1 MHPPK
6 LGIWK
11 YRLVWHSITCWG
23 TQLCIDLALRRTKR
37 TQSCFPW
44 NRGENS
50 PLIFTT
56 QSSLSFLLSHRPNP
70 CTVWFPTWFLNI
82 ISVYTFSKQVF
93 GGAFRGRF
101 WSTFLQYRAVWA
113 TEARAPRSFLSIIIV
128 ILTLMLTLYFSVVS
142 LKTQIWLSIHLKKKW
157 FWGFFTMIIIQGKN
171 DQFFSKISHCWWPT
185 NSTEI
190 TYYITFFCLYR
201 SHSPP
206 DFIVCGV
213 PLLY

>member
-1 MHPPK
+1 MGIAILSVETEISSIPK
-6 LGIWK
+6 REKFVPNAPTKFAYLEISLGIFKDLWEN
-11 YRLVWHSITCWG
+11 CA
-23 TQLCIDLALRRTKR
+23 DLALRRTKR

-101 WSTFLQYRAVWA
+101 WSTLLQYRAVWA

-128 ILTLMLTLYFSVVS
+128 ILTLMLTLYF
-142 LKTQIWLSIHLKKKW
+142 
-157 FWGFFTMIIIQGKN
+157 
-171 DQFFSKISHCWWPT
+171 
-185 NSTEI
+185 
-190 TYYITFFCLYR
+190 
-201 SHSPP
+201 PP
-206 DFIVCGV
+206 F
-213 PLLY
+213 P